1 LTPAVGRLTFVG
13 HATVLIEQEGVRLLT
28 DPLLRSR
35 IAHVVRRVPLP
46 ELATLR
52 ELDAVLIS
60 HAHADHLD
68 LPSLRLLKHAGTVF
82 APPAAARVLERAGV
96 QAVVALNPGDRV
108 TVGPLAIEAITAVH
122 DGRRRPIG
130 RHAEAIGYLVE
141 GPSRVYFAGDTD
153 LFAEMAD
160 LRGRVDVA
168 LLPVWGWGPRLPAG
182 HLGPRT
188 AADAVK
194 RIRPAVAIPIHW
206 GTMRS
211 PGERSARDPRGPA
224 ETFAAEVAR
233 LAPEVRPRILA
244 PGEAMELEPTRPVV
258 DGRASQSASS

>member
-1 LTPAVGRLTFVG
+1 
-13 HATVLIEQEGVRLLT
+13 VRLLT

-46 ELATLR
+46 DLSTLR
-52 ELDAVLIS
+52 DLDAVLIS

-68 LPSLRLLKHAGTVF
+68 VPSLRLLEHAGPVF
-82 APPAAARVLERAGV
+82 APAAAARVLERAGLPK
-96 QAVVALNPGDRV
+96 VVELHAGDRT
-108 TVGPLAIEAITAVH
+108 TVGPLAIEAVTAVH

-130 RHAEAIGYLVE
+130 RQAEAIGYLVE

-153 LFAEMAD
+153 LFTAMAA

-182 HLGPRT
+182 HLGPET
-188 AADAVK
+188 AADAVE
-194 RIRPAVAIPIHW
+194 RIRPGIAIPIHW

-211 PGERSARDPRGPA
+211 PGERSAHDARAPA
-224 ETFAAEVAR
+224 ESFAAAVERV
-233 LAPEVRPRILA
+233 APEVQTRILD
-244 PGEAMELEPTRPVV
+244 PGEAMALEHSTSP
-258 DGRASQSASS
+258 